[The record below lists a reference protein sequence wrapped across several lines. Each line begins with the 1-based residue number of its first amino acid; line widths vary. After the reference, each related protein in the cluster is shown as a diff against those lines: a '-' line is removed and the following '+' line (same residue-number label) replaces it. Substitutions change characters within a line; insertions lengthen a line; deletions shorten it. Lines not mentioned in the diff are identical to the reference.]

1 MILESLEQVVPER
14 SCHLWHDFDVRR
26 SNQQVTTQLLRIW
39 RQNRSDN
46 CTRRVC
52 RSPAVSPRAPFSLHP
67 CSYDHYQPGQTAN
80 WWSVVHHN
88 VWEADTLACIRLF
101 LSKVRSQRL
110 SQARFHGSWIPG
122 STARPQQHR
131 ASPLAPPLH
140 LFHLSLQIRPNSV
153 YIDFGAWVGPTA
165 LFASSY
171 AKAVYAMEPDPGA
184 YYELYWNVK
193 MNPAIAS
200 KAQTAQ
206 LCISDSAGVLEMHGE
221 LGSSMSTLLEYP
233 GAEDH
238 RKNNN
243 TNYADFKVEC
253 MSLQTFLDSRG
264 INIADVGLIKMD
276 TEGECSVTRDYAPEQ
291 PPSSSF
297 LPSIWQSYRP
307 QHRVLSLLPPSF
319 SLPVPRRRRG
329 EDPPPA
335 EALAGH
341 PQAQHPPLPARLPV
355 QVQHG
360 GARGHQV
367 RDRAVRAPHLAGRP
381 PRGQGEH

>member
-1 MILESLEQVVPER
+1 M
-14 SCHLWHDFDVRR
+14 VRDDDKKKR
-26 SNQQVTTQLLRIW
+26 GDPRPSSYIKYGLAGAVGLYLVFGTSMLGPKGGAGLLPAGLASGLRRAEEQQVPVPKTP
-39 RQNRSDN
+39 RSVIRYYDGN
-46 CTRRVC
+46 TV
-52 RSPAVSPRAPFSLHP
+52 VT
-67 CSYDHYQPGQTAN
+67 YDHYQPGQTAN

-101 LSKVRSQRL
+101 LSK
-110 SQARFHGSWIPG
+110 
-122 STARPQQHR
+122 
-131 ASPLAPPLH
+131 
-140 LFHLSLQIRPNSV
+140 IRPNSV

-276 TEGECSVTRDYAPEQ
+276 TEGGEVKI
-291 PPSSSF
+291 
-297 LPSIWQSYRP
+297 LPQLKPWLAIHKP
-307 QHRVLSLLPPSF
+307 NILLSLHAFLFKSNT
-319 SLPVPRRRRG
+319 
-329 EDPPPA
+329 
-335 EALAGH
+335 EAHAAIKSVIALYAH
-341 PQAQHPPLPARLPV
+341 PIWL
-355 QVQHG
+355 
-360 GARGHQV
+360 
-367 RDRAVRAPHLAGRP
+367 DGRP
-381 PRGQGEH
+381 VDKENINVANDCYLCAMLLTDTPVTQEQIKEAMQAAA